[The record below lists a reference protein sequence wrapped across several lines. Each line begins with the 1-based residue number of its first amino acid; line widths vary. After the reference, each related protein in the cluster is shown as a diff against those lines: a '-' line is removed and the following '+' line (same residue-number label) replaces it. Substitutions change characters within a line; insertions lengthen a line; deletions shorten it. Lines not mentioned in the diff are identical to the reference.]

1 MGEVTYINNNGQV
14 GVINFNKDL
23 YQIPYILYD
32 FDRDRVNIIVT
43 DISFKKD
50 VTDLYLYIVTT
61 DGNEMNIKD
70 TVLEIKLEGIQKIV
84 VLEKTDGVKYYDVS
98 NLLIPDV
105 SDVFP
110 GEEYSAQL
118 GTSALDSFSYGITSD
133 PSSYS
138 MDFNPSSYSFDSNP
152 AGTMVPQIKLKP
164 EFVEPE
170 PENNKDDS
178 LWTFLINNIGILV
191 IIAIIVMIGVL
202 YTNEGERIIDLKAR
216 CVSITT
222 MELLIRT
229 LPLALKNEILL
240 YYCKAH
246 LLDKKRGNR
255 LLLIVKIWRSVHSGM
270 VTVLKMFTRRIRP
283 YDIPDYK
290 LVTRI
295 IMILNLVLNDRCRY
309 FNRDLSH
316 CCFNQLALFCH
327 RAVKDTVDMDPIR
340 IHELSVLLRMFLK
353 FWYFSQKHHS
363 HVFHVSYDVRR
374 TIIALR
380 LFDRTKSFG

>member
-1 MGEVTYINNNGQV
+1 MGEVTYINNNGQS

-43 DISFKKD
+43 NISFKKD

-178 LWTFLINNIGILV
+178 LWTFLINNIGILI
-191 IIAIIVMIGVL
+191 IIAIVVMIGVFI
-202 YTNEGERIIDLKAR
+202 YKRKR
-216 CVSITT
+216 
-222 MELLIRT
+222 
-229 LPLALKNEILL
+229 KN
-240 YYCKAH
+240 Y
-246 LLDKKRGNR
+246 
-255 LLLIVKIWRSVHSGM
+255 
-270 VTVLKMFTRRIRP
+270 
-283 YDIPDYK
+283 
-290 LVTRI
+290 
-295 IMILNLVLNDRCRY
+295 
-309 FNRDLSH
+309 
-316 CCFNQLALFCH
+316 
-327 RAVKDTVDMDPIR
+327 
-340 IHELSVLLRMFLK
+340 
-353 FWYFSQKHHS
+353 
-363 HVFHVSYDVRR
+363 
-374 TIIALR
+374 
-380 LFDRTKSFG
+380 

>member
-1 MGEVTYINNNGQV
+1 MGEVIYINDNMQG
-14 GVINFNKDL
+14 GAINFNKDL
-23 YQIPYILYD
+23 YPIPYILYD
-32 FDRDRVNIIVT
+32 FDRDRINIIII
-43 DISFKKD
+43 DIIFKSNG
-50 VTDLYLYIVTT
+50 TDLYLYIETT

-118 GTSALDSFSYGITSD
+118 GTSALDGITSD

-191 IIAIIVMIGVL
+191 IIAIVVMIGVFI
-202 YTNEGERIIDLKAR
+202 YKRKR
-216 CVSITT
+216 
-222 MELLIRT
+222 
-229 LPLALKNEILL
+229 KN
-240 YYCKAH
+240 Y
-246 LLDKKRGNR
+246 
-255 LLLIVKIWRSVHSGM
+255 
-270 VTVLKMFTRRIRP
+270 
-283 YDIPDYK
+283 
-290 LVTRI
+290 
-295 IMILNLVLNDRCRY
+295 
-309 FNRDLSH
+309 
-316 CCFNQLALFCH
+316 
-327 RAVKDTVDMDPIR
+327 
-340 IHELSVLLRMFLK
+340 
-353 FWYFSQKHHS
+353 
-363 HVFHVSYDVRR
+363 
-374 TIIALR
+374 
-380 LFDRTKSFG
+380 

>member
-1 MGEVTYINNNGQV
+1 MVEVTYINNNGQG

-118 GTSALDSFSYGITSD
+118 GTSALDGITSD

-191 IIAIIVMIGVL
+191 IIAIVVMIGVFI
-202 YTNEGERIIDLKAR
+202 YKRKR
-216 CVSITT
+216 
-222 MELLIRT
+222 
-229 LPLALKNEILL
+229 KN
-240 YYCKAH
+240 Y
-246 LLDKKRGNR
+246 
-255 LLLIVKIWRSVHSGM
+255 
-270 VTVLKMFTRRIRP
+270 
-283 YDIPDYK
+283 
-290 LVTRI
+290 
-295 IMILNLVLNDRCRY
+295 
-309 FNRDLSH
+309 
-316 CCFNQLALFCH
+316 
-327 RAVKDTVDMDPIR
+327 
-340 IHELSVLLRMFLK
+340 
-353 FWYFSQKHHS
+353 
-363 HVFHVSYDVRR
+363 
-374 TIIALR
+374 
-380 LFDRTKSFG
+380 

>member
-1 MGEVTYINNNGQV
+1 MGEVRYIEYNNGQG

-118 GTSALDSFSYGITSD
+118 GTSALDSVSHGITSD

-191 IIAIIVMIGVL
+191 IIAIVVMIGVFI
-202 YTNEGERIIDLKAR
+202 YKRKR
-216 CVSITT
+216 
-222 MELLIRT
+222 
-229 LPLALKNEILL
+229 KN
-240 YYCKAH
+240 Y
-246 LLDKKRGNR
+246 
-255 LLLIVKIWRSVHSGM
+255 
-270 VTVLKMFTRRIRP
+270 
-283 YDIPDYK
+283 
-290 LVTRI
+290 
-295 IMILNLVLNDRCRY
+295 
-309 FNRDLSH
+309 
-316 CCFNQLALFCH
+316 
-327 RAVKDTVDMDPIR
+327 
-340 IHELSVLLRMFLK
+340 
-353 FWYFSQKHHS
+353 
-363 HVFHVSYDVRR
+363 
-374 TIIALR
+374 
-380 LFDRTKSFG
+380 

>member
-1 MGEVTYINNNGQV
+1 MGEVTYINNNGQD

-118 GTSALDSFSYGITSD
+118 GTSALDGITSD
-133 PSSYS
+133 SSYPSSYS
-138 MDFNPSSYSFDSNP
+138 VDFNPSSYSFDSNP

-178 LWTFLINNIGILV
+178 LWTF
-191 IIAIIVMIGVL
+191 
-202 YTNEGERIIDLKAR
+202 
-216 CVSITT
+216 
-222 MELLIRT
+222 
-229 LPLALKNEILL
+229 
-240 YYCKAH
+240 
-246 LLDKKRGNR
+246 
-255 LLLIVKIWRSVHSGM
+255 
-270 VTVLKMFTRRIRP
+270 
-283 YDIPDYK
+283 
-290 LVTRI
+290 
-295 IMILNLVLNDRCRY
+295 
-309 FNRDLSH
+309 
-316 CCFNQLALFCH
+316 
-327 RAVKDTVDMDPIR
+327 
-340 IHELSVLLRMFLK
+340 
-353 FWYFSQKHHS
+353 
-363 HVFHVSYDVRR
+363 
-374 TIIALR
+374 
-380 LFDRTKSFG
+380 